1 MNRLIILLLMVVAG
15 RVSGQTQT
23 FFPMGSGVNNKVYAI
38 EEDAALNGLY
48 AGGTFTLA
56 SGLPASYIAH
66 WDGSVWS
73 PLGGGTNYY
82 VWDLTYFNGTLYVG
96 GGFNTVNGTVTAWGV
111 ATWDGTNWGA
121 VGNGIHGEVYDL
133 AVYNGNL
140 YAAGFID
147 TLSGFN
153 PGRGIVVWNGSTW
166 SALGGTPGNG
176 VSGPPGFRAYALQV
190 YNNELYVGGDFV
202 NANGMTVNNIA
213 RWNGSVWSAVGSGT
227 NGPVRSFGIHNGEL
241 YVGGDFTMA
250 NGTAANRLAKL
261 SGTTFSGVGG
271 GINGSVFAIG
281 SYKNDLYATGAFTM
295 AGGTPVNNIARWN
308 GTAWIDLIGGL
319 NFEGYCLTTIN
330 TDLFVGGFFSV
341 IGSTIT
347 NNIAGWTL
355 TTGIG
360 EQNPHEG
367 LAVYPNP
374 AVHTVHIETGDVPM
388 AGEVFLYD
396 AEGRMHSRAVVVRPG
411 EKRLTFEVL
420 GLSPGVYLIAW
431 QDGDRRRATRVV
443 IGN

>member
-1 MNRLIILLLMVVAG
+1 MKRLLFLLLVVAAG
-15 RVSGQTQT
+15 PVNGQTQT
-23 FFPMGSGVNNKVYAI
+23 FWPMGSGVNNKVYAI

-56 SGLPASYIAH
+56 SGSPASYIAH

-82 VWDLTYFNGTLYVG
+82 VWDMTYFNGTLYVG
-96 GGFNTVNGTVTAWGV
+96 GGFNTVNGTITAWGV

-133 AVYNGNL
+133 VKYNGNL

-202 NANGMTVNNIA
+202 NANSMTVNNIA
-213 RWNGSVWSAVGSGT
+213 KWNGTAWSAVGSGT
-227 NGPVRSFGIHNGEL
+227 NGPVRCFGVHNGEL
-241 YVGGDFTMA
+241 YVGGEFTMA
-250 NGTAANRLAKL
+250 NGTAVNRLAKL
-261 SGTTFSGVGG
+261 SGTTFSPVGG
-271 GINGSVFAIG
+271 GTNGPVYAIG
-281 SYKNDLYATGAFTM
+281 SYMNELYATGAFTM
-295 AGGTPVNNIARWN
+295 AGTTPVNNIARWDYI
-308 GTAWIDLIGGL
+308 TWKDLIGGL

-341 IGSTIT
+341 IGTTIT
-347 NNIAGWTL
+347 NNIAGWNI

-360 EQNPHEG
+360 ESDDPE
-367 LAVYPNP
+367 AVCMFPNP
-374 AVHTVHIETGDVPM
+374 ASDHVYVEGFRGKAPASVIL
-388 AGEVFLYD
+388 FD
-396 AEGRMHSRAVVVRPG
+396 AEGRRYARAATPAPGINRFRVDVRD
-411 EKRLTFEVL
+411 
-420 GLSPGVYLIAW
+420 LSPGVYVVALQA
-431 QDGDRRRATRVV
+431 GDRRRATRLV
-443 IGN
+443 IE